1 MAKSITQD
9 GITFSKVK
17 TAAEEGILEVSAG
30 IKVAAAEG
38 SDPEFGGIVN
48 AVDIDWNGARL
59 LDGTNIISSL
69 NTFNLYAP
77 NAKNNTTG
85 EFCLKRCS

>member
-38 SDPEFGGIVN
+38 SDPEFRN
-48 AVDIDWNGARL
+48 R
-59 LDGTNIISSL
+59 
-69 NTFNLYAP
+69 
-77 NAKNNTTG
+77 
-85 EFCLKRCS
+85 